1 MLLIDNISEIYT
13 GGSSSPAYRGGY
25 ILLEED
31 IITAIGST
39 DSQDYI
45 KYKENDTIESYSAD
59 NMIALPGL
67 INTHCH
73 AGMSILRG
81 YADDMELM
89 SWLQDKI
96 WPFESRMG
104 DEDIYWG
111 TMLAIAE
118 MLQNG
123 ITTFHDM
130 YFAVERIAG
139 AVEETGIRAVIGLG
153 LIEASD
159 GEEGLQQTRNFINNY
174 QNTAEGRITTNI
186 APHSPYTCSRDYL
199 LKIIDL
205 AVQLNSF
212 IHIHVAE
219 TAGEVENIKADSGIS
234 PVEYLDET
242 GLFQIPV
249 LAAHCVH
256 LEPSDITL
264 LAENN
269 VSVSHNPA
277 SNMKLGSGIAPIS
290 SMLESGVNISLGT
303 DGAASNNALDLIQDA
318 RLASYLQK
326 AINHDPRKLDL
337 YQILQLVTV
346 NGARA
351 LGLTKTG
358 QLKEGYQADIILV
371 DSSSSPNF
379 YPGFNH
385 LSNLFYAG
393 SGEDVKT
400 VFVAGD
406 KLVENNKLLTI
417 DLERVYHEVE
427 KRADRLA

>member
-13 GGSSSPAYRGGY
+13 GNSSKPAYSKGY
-25 ILLEED
+25 ILIEED
-31 IITAIGST
+31 TISAIGST
-39 DSQDYI
+39 DSEEYFKYREDDSI
-45 KYKENDTIESYSAD
+45 KNYRAD

-96 WPFESRMG
+96 WPFESRM
-104 DEDIYWG
+104 DTEDIYWG

-118 MLQNG
+118 MVQNG
-123 ITTFHDM
+123 ITTYHDM
-130 YFAVERIAG
+130 YFAVERIAR
-139 AVEETGIRAVIGLG
+139 AVAESGIRAVIGLG
-153 LIEASD
+153 LIEVSD

-174 QNTAEGRITTNI
+174 QNAAGGRITTNI
-186 APHSPYTCSRDYL
+186 APHSAYTCSKEYL
-199 LKIIDL
+199 FRVIEL
-205 AVQLNSF
+205 AEELNSF

-219 TAGEVENIKADSGIS
+219 TAGEVEDIKADSGIS
-234 PVEYLDET
+234 PVEYLDKI
-242 GLFQIPV
+242 GLFQVPV

-256 LEPSDITL
+256 LEHSDITL

-277 SNMKLGSGIAPIS
+277 SNMKLGSGIAPICA
-290 SMLESGVNISLGT
+290 MLDNRVNVSLGT
-303 DGAASNNALDLIQDA
+303 DGAASNNSLDLIHDA

-326 AINHDPRKLDL
+326 GINHDPRRLNL
-337 YQILQLVTV
+337 NQILQLVTV

-351 LGLTKTG
+351 LGLTETG

-371 DSSSSPNF
+371 DRSSSPNF
-379 YPGFNH
+379 HPGFNH

-400 VFVAGD
+400 LFVAGN
-406 KLVENNKLLTI
+406 KLVENNELLTI